1 MSDSLRDGNGVSAG
15 YMAEKSISGADNT
28 VMGRVYNSAN
38 TRFLCGKT
46 CVQISWI
53 EVTMDD
59 IGPFPLYEGTEVQEG
74 FLVEKILTIGP
85 GMDHFN
91 TLYPNIE
98 F

>member
-1 MSDSLRDGNGVSAG
+1 MSNSLRDGNGVSAG
-15 YMAEKSISGADNT
+15 YMAEKSISGADTT
-28 VMGRVYNSAN
+28 VMCCVYNSAN

-46 CVQISWI
+46 CVQISWK
-53 EVTMDD
+53 EVAMDD
-59 IGPFPLYEGTEVQEG
+59 IGPFPFNEGTQVQEG
-74 FLVEKILTIGP
+74 LLIEKILAIGP